1 MCHDALVRR
10 AGAFV
15 LVVAGIVLLGWQLDI
30 SVLRSVVPGPVAMN
44 PTTALVFALA
54 AGSLLAL
61 RTQPAECRPSRRR
74 RAAKLAAAAVTT
86 VGVTTVAGYL
96 LGRNLGLDQ
105 ILFGGELEGN
115 RIAPNTGFNFVL
127 VGLALLLLD
136 VEAHGRLRPS
146 HVLATAS
153 GLIALLAAIGYLY
166 GAVYL
171 YGVGAHFPMALNT
184 AIAFVVL
191 DLGILHARPDRG
203 IMALVTGEGVGAA
216 AARRLLPAAFAIPI
230 AMGWLRLMGQ
240 RAGLYGTE
248 VGLTLL
254 VLAIALVFVVIALAF
269 VAQLDRTEHE
279 RDLLRTIIDSL
290 PDLIYVKDAESRFL
304 RINRAQA
311 ANLGCAK
318 PEDAVGK
325 TDFDFYPEPVA
336 RAFFAA
342 ERRLYETGEPMI
354 NSIERQTV
362 EGEPGQW
369 TTATKIPILDR
380 EDRVT
385 GLIGLSRDMTDFKRA
400 EEVLART
407 MGELEERTRALEGKT
422 REQETFI
429 YSVSHDLRAPLV
441 SLQGLAG
448 ILLEDHATD
457 LPGEARRYLDRII
470 ANADKMQAL
479 IGDLLEF
486 SRVGYSEID
495 QVPVDL
501 GGIVRDVVEQLGH
514 TLAAR
519 GAAVRVIGEL
529 PSVCANRAQLV
540 QLFANLIANAAAYT
554 PADRTPLVHISAVER
569 SDCWEITVRDNGV
582 GIPVAWQE
590 KIFGLFQRLPAGKA
604 LNPGGSGVGL
614 AIVARI
620 VETLGGRL
628 WLESAEGV
636 GTAIHF
642 ALPMREMCADGESAL
657 ADPVITTGLVGV
669 AVD

>member
-1 MCHDALVRR
+1 MSRDALVRR

-15 LVVAGIVLLGWQLDI
+15 LVVAGAVLLGWGLDI
-30 SVLRSVVPGPVAMN
+30 SFLRSIVPGLVAMN

-61 RTQPAECRPSRRR
+61 RTEPAERRPSRRG
-74 RAAKLAAAAVTT
+74 RAAKLAAAAITL
-86 VGVTTVAGYL
+86 VGVVTIAGYL

-136 VEAHGRLRPS
+136 VEAHGKLRTS

-153 GLIALLAAIGYLY
+153 GLIALLAATGYLY
-166 GAVYL
+166 GAVNL
-171 YGVGAHFPMALNT
+171 YGVGAHIPMALNT

-191 DLGILHARPDRG
+191 DLGILLARPDRG
-203 IMALVTGEGVGAA
+203 IMALVTGNGAGA
-216 AARRLLPAAFAIPI
+216 RAARRLLPAAFVVPVAV
-230 AMGWLRLMGQ
+230 GGLRLAGQ
-240 RAGLYGTE
+240 RAGLYGPE
-248 VGLTLL
+248 LGLTLH
-254 VLAIALVFVVIALAF
+254 VFVIALVFVVIALAF
-269 VAQLDRTEHE
+269 AAQLDRTERE
-279 RDLLRTIIDSL
+279 RDLLRTIMDSL
-290 PDLIYVKDAESRFL
+290 PDLIYVKDAKSRFL

-342 ERRLYETGEPMI
+342 ERRLYESGEPMI
-354 NSIERQTV
+354 NSLERQTV

-369 TTATKIPILDR
+369 TIATKIPILDQ

-385 GLIGLSRDMTDFKRA
+385 GLVGLSRDITDFKRA

-407 MGELEERTRALEGKT
+407 MGELEERTRALEAKT

-429 YSVSHDLRAPLV
+429 YTVSHDLRSPLV

-479 IGDLLEF
+479 IGDLLEL
-486 SRVGYSEID
+486 SRVGYSD
-495 QVPVDL
+495 GDYAPVDL
-501 GGIVRDVVEQLGH
+501 GAIVRDVVEQLGH

-519 GAAVRVIGEL
+519 SADVRVAGEL
-529 PSVCANRAQLV
+529 PLVWANSAQLS
-540 QLFANLIANAAAYT
+540 QLFANLIANAVAYT
-554 PADRTPLVHISAVER
+554 PTDRTPLVLISAVER
-569 SDCWEITVRDNGV
+569 SDCWEITIRDNGV
-582 GIPVAWQE
+582 GIPVAWRE
-590 KIFGLFQRLPAGKA
+590 KVFGLFQRLPAGKA

-620 VETLGGRL
+620 IETHGGRL
-628 WLESAEGV
+628 WLESEDGV
-636 GTAIHF
+636 GTTFHF
-642 ALPMREMCADGESAL
+642 VLPMSDANGARGAL
-657 ADPVITTGLVGV
+657 GGVPMTNTALVGASV
-669 AVD
+669 H